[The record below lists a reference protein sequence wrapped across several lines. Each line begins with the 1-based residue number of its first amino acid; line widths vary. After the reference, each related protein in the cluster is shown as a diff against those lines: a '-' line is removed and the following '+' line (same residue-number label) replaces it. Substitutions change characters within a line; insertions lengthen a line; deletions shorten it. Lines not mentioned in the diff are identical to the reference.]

1 MKSGLHLV
9 AAIVAA
15 AAGTASAQ
23 STVIFTDVGDGFGT
37 NGSFV
42 KSVTIPNVVSTHV
55 AFGPGEGR
63 FSDIKPSPTGY
74 VFGDGPFPP
83 GNDPNFGTGK
93 IWNVTDLFTTPAV
106 TQVDAPGSSWNPIGV
121 RYDGPSNTVLTMD
134 NLAGGFFD
142 GVVDR
147 AFRGVN
153 YSTGVNNRLMK
164 ERVAIPGTGNQT
176 GEGRPWHEGGAY
188 MTPDPQGSN
197 NYYVISTTGGRFVGP
212 FTGDPNRN
220 VSSMI
225 WRVTTDGV
233 TDGTG
238 TNTGTV
244 FRELIDTADAA
255 FPRSTDPVTN
265 FNFTDF
271 RGLTSKPGSNS
282 LFVTT
287 TFYDSIWRIDLTGA
301 GAFAGAT
308 MILGN
313 LDAPEAIEYDPFTD
327 TLVFAELGSKTLNR
341 INLDGTNRIILARD
355 VHVRGITFIPTP
367 GGLAVLGL
375 GAMALIRRR
384 R

>member
-1 MKSGLHLV
+1 MKNGFIV
-9 AAIVAA
+9 AAALVAA
-15 AAGTASAQ
+15 AAGMASAQ

-37 NGSFV
+37 NGAFV

-55 AFGPGEGR
+55 SFAPGVAR
-63 FSDIKPSPTGY
+63 LSDIKISPTGY

-83 GNDPNFGTGK
+83 GGDPNVGTGK
-93 IWNVTDLFTTPAV
+93 IWNVVDLFGTPSV
-106 TQVDAPGSSWNPIGV
+106 TQVDLPGSSWNPIGV
-121 RYDGPSNTVLTMD
+121 RYDAASNSVLTTD

-153 YSTGVNNRLMK
+153 FSTGANSRLMK
-164 ERVAIPGTGNQT
+164 ERVAIPGTANPT
-176 GEGRPWHEGGAY
+176 PEGRAWHEGGTY
-188 MTPDPQGSN
+188 MTPDPMGSSD
-197 NYYVISTTGGRFVGP
+197 YFVMSTTGGRFVGP

-220 VSSMI
+220 VSSVI

-244 FRELIDTADAA
+244 FSELIDTSDAA
-255 FPRSTDPVTN
+255 FPRSTDPVTD

-271 RGLTSKPGSNS
+271 RGLTAKPGSNS
-282 LFVTT
+282 LYVTT
-287 TFYDSIWRIDLTGA
+287 TFYNGVWRIDLDGS
-301 GAFAGAT
+301 GNFAGAT
-308 MILGN
+308 EILGG
-313 LDAPEAIEYDPFTD
+313 LQAPEAIEYDPFTD
-327 TLVFAELGSKTLNR
+327 TLVFAELGTRTLNR
-341 INLDGTNRIILARD
+341 IDLDGSNRVILARD

-367 GGLAVLGL
+367 GALAVLGL
-375 GAMALIRRR
+375 GMLAIARRR